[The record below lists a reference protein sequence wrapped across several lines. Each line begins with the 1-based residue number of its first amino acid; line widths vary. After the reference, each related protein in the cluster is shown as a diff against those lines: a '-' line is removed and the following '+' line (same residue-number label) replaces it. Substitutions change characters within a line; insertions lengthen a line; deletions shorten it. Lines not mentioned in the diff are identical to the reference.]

1 MKYLLL
7 SESEWDTCEQQA
19 NDKFGL
25 PNNNASKYARKSTVT
40 NPNNA
45 NFGKFI
51 FPVVTK
57 GTWKC
62 DDLFESSELVDWSDQ
77 WFNTA

>member
-25 PNNNASKYARKSTVT
+25 PNNNAARYARKSTVT

-51 FPVVTK
+51 FPVITS

-62 DDLFESSELVDWSDQ
+62 DDLFPDGVFEDDDWYS
-77 WFNTA
+77 